1 METISRPVL
10 ERPALLTLVEVAALL
25 CCTRR
30 TVERQ
35 IASRRLHVLKIGRA
49 VRVESAELDR
59 YLGSLRDDAR

>member
-10 ERPALLTLVEVAALL
+10 DRPALLSLVEVAALL
-25 CCTRR
+25 RCTRR

-35 IASRRLHVLKIGRA
+35 IAGQRLHVLKIGRA

-59 YLGSLRDDAR
+59 YLGSLRHDTG